1 MTVVCEGHRRRL
13 TPPSNLW
20 LVCEE
25 SVARARALWGG
36 CPPHPPF
43 DAGETS
49 CFHAPACAPARSVDW
64 ENRVIAGGANDG
76 KKTQQVTLAA
86 EERKPPTPSSS
97 PAGGKKSPGAIF
109 RERSEPEGRVSGMIR
124 AM

>member
-20 LVCEE
+20 LVCEGAL
-25 SVARARALWGG
+25 ARARALWGG

-49 CFHAPACAPARSVDW
+49 CFHASACVPARSVDW
-64 ENRVIAGGANDG
+64 ENGVIAGGANDG
-76 KKTQQVTLAA
+76 KKKHS
-86 EERKPPTPSSS
+86 RSPSPQKKESLPHRHS
-97 PAGGKKSPGAIF
+97 RRQAGIQSGG
-109 RERSEPEGRVSGMIR
+109 VSR
-124 AM
+124 R